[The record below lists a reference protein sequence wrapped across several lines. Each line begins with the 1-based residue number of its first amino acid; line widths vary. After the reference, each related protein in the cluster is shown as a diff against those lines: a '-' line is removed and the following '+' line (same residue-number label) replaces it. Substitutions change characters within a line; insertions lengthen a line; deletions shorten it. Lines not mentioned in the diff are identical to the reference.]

1 MESIPRYEHRTRN
14 QTVYPRLMHA
24 DGGTRGCLFR
34 RPGTWHLVK
43 SLVYAKF
50 DRGHRWPISR
60 GFRRW
65 RPTGLSL
72 LVDQESR
79 TTTAGC
85 RDILKYLVESTAP
98 DRVVPLVRVPAV
110 PITFLF
116 ATPSSRAAENRI
128 AGANKSGPKLRWAV
142 PLGIFSVPLS
152 RTDKA

>member
-1 MESIPRYEHRTRN
+1 MSFS
-14 QTVYPRLMHA
+14 QT
-24 DGGTRGCLFR
+24 G
-34 RPGTWHLVK
+34 HLVK

-65 RPTGLSL
+65 KLTGLSL

-128 AGANKSGPKLRWAV
+128 AGGNTSGPKLRWAV

-152 RTDKA
+152 RTDKAWPVYAAHLQSFSFYLLRQAPDHHDLPV